1 METAV
6 TVSKKLKKLIRSRA
20 RRTGESYCAA
30 RNVLLRRNRAALGQR
45 AEVIAIAGMKGG
57 IGRSTLAVLLAS
69 EMHSRGERVL
79 LVGVQR
85 ADVPFGEPTGSPC
98 SVEYWRTCAE
108 RGGFDTPVTIGI
120 RDRMLLSWEFAELV
134 SGYSLVIVD
143 CPKVA
148 EIQYAAMM
156 WADTVLVLCSTS
168 PVVTMSM
175 NDTVALVGLGRRHN
189 PSLASRLVITMEEP
203 RAKSRR
209 IAALCEVVNEFGIEV
224 AAPILRRRAAFMAG
238 LSAGRPLSNY
248 ASGSKASIELQS
260 LLAELFPAGR
270 AARPDMWRPS
280 DVLPRIGVLGEEE
293 YLLHKRMGNFYCAYV
308 ARVEP
313 RRHLLRRR

>member
-1 METAV
+1 MSMETAV

-20 RRTGESYCAA
+20 LRTGESYCAA
-30 RNVLLRRNRAALGQR
+30 RNVLLRRNRAPLGHR

-98 SVEYWRTCAE
+98 SVEYWKTCAD
-108 RGGFDTPVTIGI
+108 RGGFAGPDTIGI
-120 RDRMLLSWEFAELV
+120 RERMLLSWEFAELV

-148 EIQYAAMM
+148 EIQYAVMM
-156 WADTVLVLCSTS
+156 WADTVLVLCSTA
-168 PVVTMSM
+168 PAVTMSM
-175 NDTVALVGLGRRHN
+175 NDTVALVGLGRRQN
-189 PSLASRLVITMEEP
+189 PGLASRFVLAMEEP
-203 RAKSRR
+203 RSTPRR
-209 IAALCEVVNEFGIEV
+209 IAALCEVVNECGIEV
-224 AAPILRRRAAFMAG
+224 TAPILRRRAAFMAG
-238 LSAGRPLSNY
+238 LSAGRPLSAY
-248 ASGSKASIELQS
+248 ASGSKASVELQA

-270 AARPDMWRPS
+270 PARPDMWRPG
-280 DVLPRIGVLGEEE
+280 DMLPRIGVLGEAE
-293 YLLHKRMGNFYCAYV
+293 YLLQKRMGNFYGAYA
-308 ARVEP
+308 ARAEI
-313 RRHLLRRR
+313 RRR